1 MQDRYAGDIG
11 DFLKLGLL
19 RALSCAAAGLPGL
32 RVGVVWY
39 LVPDESHN
47 QDGRHVAYL
56 DTSRPLSDRL
66 RRCDPDLYDRL
77 ARLVAS
83 GARSVEALEGS
94 GVLPENSRTAPE
106 VLSFASIGATSASG
120 RIARVARRAAWLE
133 SAVSATAGCD
143 VVFLDPDNGIAAEG
157 ARPHLLPAI
166 KYAFA
171 QELLPFLDREQSVI
185 VYQHADRSTNV
196 RTQAQRKL
204 QLLQSVLGVDPIG
217 AVRSLRGPCRLFL
230 VVPAAQHRD
239 QLERRL
245 EAMTQRG
252 PWSDHLT
259 LLPLEMRSC
268 QRDSSKTRVMR
279 RP

>member
-11 DFLKLGLL
+11 DFIKLGLL
-19 RALSCAAAGLPGL
+19 RALSFADDGISRL

-47 QDGRHVAYL
+47 RDGRHIAYL
-56 DTSRPLSDRL
+56 DNGRPLSGRL

-77 ARLVAS
+77 GILVSS
-83 GARSVEALEGS
+83 GARSVAALEVS
-94 GVLPENSRTAPE
+94 GVLPEGSLTARA
-106 VLSFASIGATSASG
+106 VLSFTGTSATSVSG
-120 RIARVARRAAWLE
+120 RSARLARRSAWLQ

-143 VVFLDPDNGIAAEG
+143 VVFLDPDNGIAAED
-157 ARPHLLPAI
+157 AQPHLLAAI

-171 QELLPFLDREQSVI
+171 HELLPFLDRGQSVI
-185 VYQHADRSTNV
+185 VYQHADRSTDV
-196 RTQAQRKL
+196 HTQARRKL
-204 QLLQSVLGVDPIG
+204 HLLQRAVGVDPIG

-259 LLPLEMRSC
+259 LLPFE
-268 QRDSSKTRVMR
+268 
-279 RP
+279 